1 MMLMLLLS
9 VAICVLALLML
20 RHAYVRWRHE
30 YLGRRLPQPDGQDA
44 EPFLGHQV
52 LSKLR
57 SWSIVNGHQALDV
70 TWEPV
75 QRDSGGLAVAGWAMS
90 DLPATAWVVAP

>member
-1 MMLMLLLS
+1 MMITLLLS

-30 YLGRRLPQPDGQDA
+30 YLGRRLPQLDEPSA
-44 EPFLGHQV
+44 EPLLGHAA

-57 SWSIVNGHQALDV
+57 SWSIANGHQTLDV
-70 TWEPV
+70 TWGPA
-75 QRDSGGLAVAGWAMS
+75 QRES
-90 DLPATAWVVAP
+90 VAP